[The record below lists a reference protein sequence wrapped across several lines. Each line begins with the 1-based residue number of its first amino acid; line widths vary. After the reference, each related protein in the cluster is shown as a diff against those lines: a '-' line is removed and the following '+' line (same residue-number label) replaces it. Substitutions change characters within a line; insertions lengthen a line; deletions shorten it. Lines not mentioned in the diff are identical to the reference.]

1 MTMSKS
7 IRRLLLL
14 VLPLALLAGAGVYHV
29 VRSGDPLRQAEALTR
44 AGDLRQAQFVLRSAI
59 QKKPERAELHL
70 GLARLMAKMA
80 DPIAAEQEFRRAV
93 ALGVDAGTVRHEVG
107 QSLLLQGKVAEVL
120 RLVPAEGATPE
131 LAAQNLLVRAIA
143 QLSLNNVPAAEATL
157 RTAETMAPSAAE
169 TKLIAARIAAY
180 QRNGR
185 DLETNVLAV
194 LQRDPNQ
201 VEALLMQEQILSAR
215 GEQDGA
221 LQLVDRAIAAAPWSA
236 MARTDRAYLLMM
248 KGQDGK
254 AQEDVDAILAIQPR
268 FIEANFLQGVL
279 LARRGR
285 YSDAAVQLSKLDGAV
300 SRYPQVLYYQAL
312 VAQALNQAETAT
324 EFARRYNQVA
334 PRDPD
339 GVRLRAAT
347 ALDVGAA
354 GSAFELLRAAVAE
367 GLTDPVTLLLLARAH
382 VAVGDAGQA
391 PKLIAQVA
399 AQAPT
404 DPRVLTS
411 LGVAELASGSA
422 AQALT
427 HLEQALAAQ
436 PGSPVVLQPLVR
448 AAIQAQRPDRAADAL
463 EQLRKATGE
472 TEAVGTLTGLL
483 AHEQGRA
490 ADAQSIWLQAI
501 KNFPRAI
508 EARMFMARLLA
519 DQGDTQGAVATLG
532 QVLAIQPSN
541 AQALVAWLGLEP
553 LDSVKLV
560 RALETAHRASP
571 AALLPT
577 VLLANSWVARG
588 QPEKA
593 LAVLRDTP
601 PLAGSVL
608 LLAATG
614 RAQAAAGLETE
625 AIDSFSRVLAANPG
639 EDGVLEPLAALVQK
653 RQGVDAVTAL
663 FRDNLAARPGALRP
677 MTRLVQYVANNK
689 GVAAG
694 LALAAELRA
703 DAGRMPY
710 AAVLKGDLLVQQK
723 RLPEAADAYGA
734 EFAAAP
740 SRPLLMRMVAAQ
752 AGSGRE
758 KEAIGAL
765 NAWLQANAPTPDVLR
780 ALAQLELR
788 TGQNEA
794 AAGHLRELLAQRP
807 GDGQALNNLAWT
819 YLSLGDGR
827 ARDVARQAYLA
838 SPTPDTADTLG
849 WVLLQTGA
857 GQDALTFLSR
867 ANAQRPADGTIA
879 YHYALALERS
889 GDPVKAALI
898 LDGPAGAPGHFDE
911 KDEARLL
918 LARLRAKN

>member
-1 MTMSKS
+1 MAKL
-7 IRRLLLL
+7 IRRGLWFATLLTL
-14 VLPLALLAGAGVYHV
+14 VAGAAGYYV
-29 VRSGDPLRQAEALTR
+29 VRSQDPLRQADALTR

-59 QKKPERAELHL
+59 QKKPDGADLHL

-93 ALGVDAGTVRHEVG
+93 ALGIDPSVVRHEVG
-107 QSLLLQGKVAEVL
+107 ESLLLQGKAAEVL
-120 RLVPAEGATPE
+120 RLVPAEGPTPE
-131 LAAQNLLVRAIA
+131 LAAQNMLVRAIA
-143 QLSLNNVPAAEATL
+143 QLSSNNVQAAEATL
-157 RTAETMAPSAAE
+157 RAAEARAPEAAE

-185 DLETNVLAV
+185 EVEANVQAV

-201 VEALLMQEQILSAR
+201 VEALLMQEQILSAK
-215 GEQDGA
+215 GDHEGA
-221 LQLVDRAIAAAPWSA
+221 LRLVDRAIAAAPWSA
-236 MARTDRAYLLMM
+236 MARTDRAYLLMLR
-248 KGQDGK
+248 GQDAK
-254 AQEDVDAILAIQPR
+254 AQEDVDAILATQPR
-268 FIEANFLQGVL
+268 FIEANYLHGVL

-285 YSDAAVQLSKLDGAV
+285 FSDAAVQLSKLDGAV
-300 SRYPQVLYYQAL
+300 PRYPQVLYYQAL
-312 VAQALNQAETAT
+312 VAQALNQAETAA
-324 EFARRYNQVA
+324 EFARRYNQIA

-339 GVRLRAAT
+339 GVRLRAAS

-354 GSAFELLRAAVAE
+354 GSAFELLRAAVADN
-367 GLTDPVTLLLLARAH
+367 LTDPVTLLLLARAY
-382 VAVGDAGQA
+382 VAVGDGGQA

-399 AQAPT
+399 AQSPT

-411 LGVAELASGSA
+411 LGAAELASGNPE
-422 AQALT
+422 QAFL
-427 HLEQALAAQ
+427 HLEKALAAQ
-436 PGSPVVLQPLVR
+436 PGSPIVLQPLVT
-448 AAIQAQRPDRAADAL
+448 AAIQTQRFDRAADAL
-463 EQLRKATGE
+463 AQLRKTTGE

-483 AHEQGRA
+483 LHEQGRR
-490 ADAQSIWLQAI
+490 ADAQATWSQTI

-508 EARMFMARLLA
+508 EARMFMTRLLA
-519 DQGDTQGAVATLG
+519 DQGDTPAAVATIG
-532 QVLAIQPSN
+532 QVLSIQPAN
-541 AQALVAWLGLEP
+541 VQALVAWLGLEP
-553 LDSVKLV
+553 LDSVRLV
-560 RALETAHRASP
+560 RALETAHRVSP

-588 QPEKA
+588 QPDKA
-593 LAVLRDTP
+593 LAVLRDSP
-601 PLAGSVL
+601 PVPGSVL

-614 RAQAAAGLETE
+614 RAQAAAGQETE
-625 AIDSFSRVLAANPG
+625 AIESFNRVLAANPG
-639 EDGVLEPLAALVQK
+639 EDSVLEPLAVLVQK
-653 RQGVDAVTAL
+653 RQGVDAVAAL
-663 FRDNLAARPGALRP
+663 FRDNLAVRPGVLRP

-689 GVAAG
+689 GVAEG
-694 LALAAELRA
+694 LAVAAELRA
-703 DAGRMPY
+703 DPARMPY

-765 NAWLQANAPTPDVLR
+765 NAWSKASAPTVDVLR

-788 TGQNEA
+788 TGQSEA

-807 GDGQALNNLAWT
+807 GDAQALNNLAWA
-819 YLSLGDGR
+819 YLGLQDDR

-838 SPTPDTADTLG
+838 SPSPDTADTLG
-849 WVLLQTGA
+849 WVLLQSGA

-879 YHYALALERS
+879 YHYAVALERS
-889 GDPVKAALI
+889 GDPGKAASI
-898 LDGPAGAPGHFDE
+898 LDGPIGAPAPFDE

-918 LARLRAKN
+918 LARLRAKH